1 MALAHRLR
9 VMSSDPETML
19 QEAAQTRP
27 RTLSQRAGCWF
38 LLVWLLWSA
47 MCGAIKAVEVIS
59 MLCRGGSHD

>member
-1 MALAHRLR
+1 
-9 VMSSDPETML
+9 ML

-47 MCGAIKAVEVIS
+47 MCGAIKAVEVIG
-59 MLCRGGSHD
+59 MLCGGGGHD